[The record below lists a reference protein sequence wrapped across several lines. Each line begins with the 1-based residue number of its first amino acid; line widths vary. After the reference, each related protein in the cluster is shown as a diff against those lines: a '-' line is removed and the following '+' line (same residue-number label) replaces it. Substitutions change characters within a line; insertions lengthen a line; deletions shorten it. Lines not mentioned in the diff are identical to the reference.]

1 MELKNPSYPNFLSKE
16 DLAFS
21 TFQITL
27 DNLFQNLC
35 TDGVGVESC
44 HTESISS
51 EEERQLW
58 TTGALNI
65 DTPKGLL
72 RCVFY
77 FNGKRFCLR
86 AGQEHRDLRI
96 SQLQQLYK
104 PDRYVYSGKA
114 SKNRPVGLNQVRLEH
129 KTVTI
134 VANRQADSHSPVYLL
149 DKHLDKLPKSAIEK
163 AIFYCK
169 PLPTTPSNK
178 TNLWYYAVSVGK
190 NIRDNCKRY
199 LLWHRAR

>member
-16 DLAFS
+16 DPAFS

-35 TDGVGVESC
+35 TNGVGVESC

-51 EEERQLW
+51 EDNSGQQVLW
-58 TTGALNI
+58 ILTPPKAYYVVYSTSTENVSALR
-65 DTPKGLL
+65 G
-72 RCVFY
+72 
-77 FNGKRFCLR
+77 
-86 AGQEHRDLRI
+86 GQEHRDLRI

-114 SKNRPVGLNQVRLEH
+114 SKNRPVWLNQVRLEH